1 MHGQYFVLLERM
13 FGVHMVPCIF
23 IDELVEGEE
32 SIDKSVEGEETDFLG
47 RDMSEFKLL

>member
-1 MHGQYFVLLERM
+1 M

-32 SIDKSVEGEETDFLG
+32 SIDKLVEGEETDFLG
-47 RDMSEFKLL
+47 RDVSEFKLL